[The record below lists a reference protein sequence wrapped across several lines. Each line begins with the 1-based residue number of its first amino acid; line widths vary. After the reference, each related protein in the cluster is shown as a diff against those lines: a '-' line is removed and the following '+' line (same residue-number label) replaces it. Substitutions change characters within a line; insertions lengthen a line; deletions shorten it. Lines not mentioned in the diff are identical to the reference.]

1 MLKEIFKYRG
11 RRIRKYHLHYWAIH
25 YLLFLTPFLI
35 PLGMLVYYWVYPIVV
50 SFNDPKQLI
59 LPVIVI
65 VPLIIIANLFVFVL
79 MRRSQLKGG
88 YFLSVRYYNAIAD
101 MLKLAGLMIRIEAK
115 QSGKKATEKFPKVYV
130 KKNKHTTKV
139 TLPLDGSQHHDRFLQ
154 LGKKLEEMFMADLV
168 SEERD
173 FGFVTY
179 GFMTDVI
186 GKRIEIK
193 DVVAKNGSIKLM
205 EGVYWNYDSAPHM
218 LIAGGTGGGKTYFLY
233 SLIKAMLDV
242 GTIDICDPK
251 NADLADLSDLPV
263 FKGHVHYGSG
273 ETMIRCLENGV
284 KLMDKRFKYMK
295 SLPNYQSGKN
305 YAFYDIPPHFII
317 FDEWKA
323 FYTSLD
329 YRVKERVDTA
339 VQQLVLKARQA
350 GIFLVLATQR
360 PDAADFPAGVRD
372 NLMCKVTV
380 GILAQVA
387 YHMVF
392 GEENKNKAFF
402 NKKIKG
408 RGYIDTGGG
417 AKENEGEG
425 VVREFYTP
433 LVPPTFNFLEE
444 FKKYEKMIVFNFDLS
459 KEKIEV

>member
-11 RRIRKYHLHYWAIH
+11 RRIRKFHLHFWLIH
-25 YLLFLTPFLI
+25 HFLLLFPFSV
-35 PLGMLVYYWVYPIVV
+35 PLGFLGYYWIYPLVMKLT
-50 SFNDPKQLI
+50 DLQQLI
-59 LPVIVI
+59 LPAFVVF
-65 VPLIIIANLFVFVL
+65 PWLILANLFVFML
-79 MRRSQLKGG
+79 MRMSQLKGG

-101 MLKLAGLMIRIEAK
+101 MLKLAGFTIKKEAK
-115 QSGKKATEKFPKVYV
+115 QAGKKPTEKFPKVYV
-130 KKNKHTTKV
+130 KKKKHITQV
-139 TLPLDGSQHHDRFLQ
+139 TLPLDGGQHHDRFLQ

-193 DVVAKNGSIKLM
+193 DVIAKDGSIKLM

-218 LIAGGTGGGKTYFLY
+218 LVAGGTGGGKTYFLY

-295 SLPNYQSGKN
+295 ALPNYQSGKN
-305 YAFYDIPPHFII
+305 YAYYDIPPHFII

-329 YRVKERVDTA
+329 YRVRDRVDVA

-387 YHMVF
+387 YYMVY
-392 GEENKNKAFF
+392 GDENKNKAFF

-417 AKENEGEG
+417 AKEEEGEG

-433 LVPPTFNFLEE
+433 FVPPTFNFLEY
-444 FKKYEKMIVFNFDLS
+444 FKTYEKMIVFDFDI
-459 KEKIEV
+459 KK